1 MYQRNRYDLVVTT
14 KEDEKDK
21 ILNPTESCQ
30 LVSGKTYTYVN
41 NIVLNFTLEHK
52 KVNYPLIQPQTPD
65 RKRRQSGQA
74 ELRFRKCYSNSR

>member
-41 NIVLNFTLEHK
+41 NIVLNFTLEDK
-52 KVNYPLIQPQTPD
+52 KVHILLTVELLAILDHHLEQP
-65 RKRRQSGQA
+65 KS
-74 ELRFRKCYSNSR
+74 